1 MGDTVTV
8 LDVKQALLSG
18 KGNLRCTEIIALLQ
32 QLGFEVRAGK
42 SRGHKLY
49 FHDGLPEFHSG
60 SFNCGH
66 GKNPEIK
73 PAYITKIVRTIDN
86 HEAAL
91 KKYFE
96 GEK

>member
-1 MGDTVTV
+1 MTV
-8 LDVKQALLSG
+8 LDVKQELLSR
-18 KGNLRCTEIIALLQ
+18 KGNLRCVEVIALLQ
-32 QLGFEVRAGK
+32 QLGFEVRDGK
-42 SRGHKLY
+42 RGGHKLY

-73 PAYITKIVRTIDN
+73 QAYIAKIVRTIDN

-91 KKYFE
+91 RKYFE
-96 GEK
+96 EEK